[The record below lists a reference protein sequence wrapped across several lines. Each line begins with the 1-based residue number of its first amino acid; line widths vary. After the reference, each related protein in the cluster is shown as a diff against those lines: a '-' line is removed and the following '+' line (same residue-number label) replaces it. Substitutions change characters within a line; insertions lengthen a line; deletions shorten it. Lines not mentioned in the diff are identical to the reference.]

1 MRAPR
6 TRRGLPSAPALDSDP
21 SSLAEPLPPPV
32 PLPGEEG
39 PFLRPRR
46 PVRVRRVRRGSAQ
59 RLVLWVQA
67 GALSMVA
74 LMGAWLFYRRVL
86 HSDGLRVRHVEV
98 HGNRFLSE
106 GEVRE
111 LLGPADGANILGLD
125 IEDLTRRLR
134 ASPWLDDA
142 TVRRNLPDTLQV
154 EVRERA
160 PLALAEVDRLY
171 LMDAQGDLID
181 LYGSRTA
188 TWDLPIV
195 RGLRGLADEER
206 RERARR
212 AALLIEDLGELEAEV
227 SEIESLPSGDLRVV
241 LRGGEHLLVGAPPY
255 AAAFTTFLAMR
266 RDLAERCPDAE
277 AFDLRFRGRIYA
289 RQPVAASA
297 TTLAASGGGT
307 GAVQ

>member
-1 MRAPR
+1 MKAPR
-6 TRRGLPSAPALDSDP
+6 TRRGLPSAPALDNAA
-21 SSLAEPLPPPV
+21 LNEPGPVSV

-46 PVRVRRVRRGSAQ
+46 PVRVRRVRRGGAQ
-59 RLVLWVQA
+59 RLVLLVQA
-67 GALSMVA
+67 GALLMLA
-74 LMGAWLFYRRVL
+74 LLGAWLFYRRVL
-86 HSDGLRVRHVEV
+86 LSDGLRVRHVQV

-106 GEVRE
+106 GEVRA

-142 TVRRNLPDTLQV
+142 TVRRSLPDTLQV

-195 RGLRGLADEER
+195 RGLRALSDDAR

-227 SEIESLPSGDLRVV
+227 SEIEALPNGDLAVV
-241 LRGGEHLLVGAPPY
+241 LRGGERLLVGLPPY
-255 AAAFTTFLAMR
+255 APAFTTFLAMR

-289 RQPVAASA
+289 RQP
-297 TTLAASGGGT
+297 LAART
-307 GAVQ
+307 TTVAVVTSNAQTVP